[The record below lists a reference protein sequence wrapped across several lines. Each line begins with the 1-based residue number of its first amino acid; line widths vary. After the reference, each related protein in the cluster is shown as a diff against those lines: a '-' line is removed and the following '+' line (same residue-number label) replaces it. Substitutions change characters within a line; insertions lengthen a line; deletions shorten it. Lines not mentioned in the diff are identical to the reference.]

1 MQGILVLYY
10 LVALT
15 AALILLNAY
24 RRNTTIGVKI
34 GKVMLATFLLV
45 VFYTFNIIGTSFLVK
60 SVAISLS
67 FITMDAMM
75 LLFYDYI
82 LEFIG
87 WRERIPRGIFY
98 CICTC
103 ALVDTVFMLLNPY
116 NEIALGYKIT
126 TYGEDFV
133 LTYIPKLPFILH
145 NLYILAV
152 ALLAVFLL
160 ILKCRET
167 PRVYWKRYYI
177 LIAGIVAAALINW
190 MNLKMTDIVPVDVSS
205 ALYCVVGM
213 LMYFNTFRYLP
224 MVTLDLTRRM
234 ILNYLSEPVVL
245 FDYEG
250 CLTDYSKDILR
261 VMPNTHFEIGA
272 LTLKEF
278 VAEGKFPGFRD
289 VEMDQEFEWT
299 VRFSGEIHIF
309 QCKFKCMKD
318 AKGLSI
324 GKIFVFND
332 ITSMRKTFFELEQ
345 SMLYDA
351 LTGLYNKPIYLTQV
365 PQWSDSRYWPIALAV
380 CNVNGLR
387 SINDRFGTAYG
398 DMVMKQLAHF
408 VRIHIGDDTFA
419 AKVDNGDILAVME
432 GKTHEDAADIFEKI
446 KQDMEEFFSE
456 ENPVHVEYG
465 IAVKEREDVTMER
478 VLSDA
483 RTSMQNKKMLR
494 DNSASSSLVDSLKQT
509 LSESDYETEEH
520 VERTREMA
528 ARLGK
533 KMNLSDSDI
542 GKLELLAVLHDIGK
556 VAIPHHVLVK
566 KGKLNDEEFKIMQ
579 QHTIKGY
586 RIAKSSPELGDIA
599 ECILSHHEK
608 WDGTGYPNRL
618 KGEEI
623 PLLARIISA
632 VDSHDVMVHNRPYH
646 QAMPEE
652 DAIKE
657 LRRCAGTQ
665 FDPNIVEVFTKL
677 LEEEELPKIR
687 AERERERLETE
698 MAAAEVA
705 RKTLKKEEENEK
717 QEDLEKIE

>member
-1 MQGILVLYY
+1 LAAGEEMAVQGVVVLYY
-10 LVALT
+10 LVALV

-24 RRNTTIGVKI
+24 KKNTTIGVKM

-45 VFYTFNIIGTSFLVK
+45 VFYSFNIIGTTFWVK
-60 SVAISLS
+60 SIALSLS
-67 FITMDAMM
+67 FITMDVMI
-75 LLFYDYI
+75 LLFYEYI
-82 LEFIG
+82 LEFIH
-87 WRERIPRGIFY
+87 WKKKVPAIFGY
-98 CICTC
+98 CFY
-103 ALVDTVFMLLNPY
+103 AYAVVDSVFMLLNPY
-116 NEIALGYKIT
+116 NHIALEYDTVKF
-126 TYGEDFV
+126 GEEFV
-133 LTYIPKLPFILH
+133 LVYVPKIPFILH
-145 NLYILAV
+145 NVYIVAV
-152 ALLAVFLL
+152 VLFVVLLLV
-160 ILKCRET
+160 LKCAET
-167 PRVYWKRYYI
+167 PRAYWKRYYMLI
-177 LIAGIVAAALINW
+177 LGVAAAVLVNVL
-190 MNLKMTDIVPVDVSS
+190 NLNMTGIIPVDISP
-205 ALYCVVGM
+205 ALYCIVGI
-213 LMYFNTFRYLP
+213 LMYYNTFHYLP
-224 MVTLDLTRRM
+224 TVTLNITRRM
-234 ILNYLSEPVVL
+234 ILNHLSEPVVL

-250 CLTDYSKDILR
+250 RLADYSQDILKA
-261 VMPNTHFEIGA
+261 MPDAKFEVGIM
-272 LTLKEF
+272 TIDDF
-278 VAEGKFPGFRD
+278 IREGKFRGLRNN
-289 VEMDQEFEWT
+289 EIDQEFEWT
-299 VRFSGEIHIF
+299 AKMSGENHIF
-309 QCKFKCMKD
+309 HCKFKCMKD
-318 AKGLSI
+318 SKNRGI
-324 GKIFVFND
+324 GKIFVFHD
-332 ITSMRKTFFELEQ
+332 ITAMRGTYFELEQ
-345 SMLYDA
+345 STLYDA
-351 LTGLYNKPIYLTQV
+351 VTGLYNKQSYLTQV
-365 PQWSDSRYWPIALAV
+365 PQWSDSRYWPVALGV

-387 SINDRFGTAYG
+387 SINDNCGSAYG
-398 DMVMKQLAHF
+398 DLVMKQLADC
-408 VRIHIGDDTFA
+408 VRQYMNEDMFA
-419 AKVDNGDILAVME
+419 AKVDNGDILLIME
-432 GKTHEDAADIFEKI
+432 GKSHEDAADVMENI
-446 KQDMEEFFSE
+446 KTDMEHFFE
-456 ENPVHVEYG
+456 EEQEVHIEYG

-533 KMNLSDSDI
+533 AMNLSDSDI

-579 QHTIKGY
+579 QHTVKGY

-665 FDPNIVEVFTKL
+665 FDPYIVEVFTKL
-677 LEEEELPKIR
+677 LEEEELPRIR
-687 AERERERLETE
+687 AERAQAEQEAKQ
-698 MAAAEVA
+698 AAAAVA
-705 RKTLKKEEENEK
+705 LQT
-717 QEDLEKIE
+717 LEKEGMET

>member
-1 MQGILVLYY
+1 MQEILVLYY
-10 LVALT
+10 LVALI
-15 AALILLNAY
+15 AALILLKAY
-24 RRNTTIGVKI
+24 KRNTAIGTKI

-45 VFYTFNIIGTSFLVK
+45 VFYSFQINGPSYFVK
-60 SVAISLS
+60 SIALSLS
-67 FITMDAMM
+67 FITMDVMV
-75 LLFYDYI
+75 LLFLDYI

-87 WRERIPRGIFY
+87 WRAKLARPMFTAFIAYGV
-98 CICTC
+98 
-103 ALVDTVFMLLNPY
+103 VDIVFMLINPY
-116 NEIALGYKIT
+116 YEIALEYRT
-126 TYGEDFV
+126 VPFGEDFV
-133 LTYIPKLPFILH
+133 LAYVPKMPYILH
-145 NLYILAV
+145 NIYIVAV
-152 ALLAVFLL
+152 VAASVLLLV
-160 ILKCRET
+160 LKCREI
-167 PRVYWKRYYI
+167 PKVYWKRYYI
-177 LIAGIVAAALINW
+177 LIAGVVAAAFFNVINLNMMELI
-190 MNLKMTDIVPVDVSS
+190 PVDISP
-205 ALYCVVGM
+205 ALYCVVGI
-213 LMYFNTFRYLP
+213 LMYYNTFHYLP
-224 MVTLDLTRRM
+224 MVTLSLTKKM

-250 CLTDYSKDILR
+250 FLTDYSKDILT
-261 VMPNTHFEIGA
+261 VMPDTRFEVGV
-272 LTLKEF
+272 LTLDKF
-278 VAEGKFPGFRD
+278 LAEGKFKGFRNL
-289 VEMDQEFEWT
+289 EQDQEFEWT
-299 VRFSGEIHIF
+299 ARIGKEPHIF

-318 AKGLSI
+318 AKGRSI

-332 ITSMRKTFFELEQ
+332 ITSMRNTFFELER
-345 SMLYDA
+345 SIMYDP
-351 LTGLYNKPIYLTQV
+351 LTGFYNKQTYLNQV
-365 PQWSDSRYWPIALAV
+365 PQWDDKRYWPVALAV
-380 CNVNGLR
+380 CNINGLR
-387 SINDRFGTAYG
+387 SINDRFGTEYG
-398 DMVMKQLAHF
+398 DELMKQLARL
-408 VRIHIGDDTFA
+408 VRINIGEEAYA
-419 AKVDNGDILAVME
+419 AKMDNGDLLAVLE
-432 GKTHEDAADIFEKI
+432 GKSHEDAADIFEKI
-446 KQDMEEFFSE
+446 KQDAESHFGE
-456 ENPVHVEYG
+456 ENPVHIEYG

-533 KMNLSDSDI
+533 RLNLSDSDI

-618 KGEEI
+618 KGEDI

-665 FDPNIVEVFTKL
+665 FDPHIVEVFTQM
-677 LEEEELPKIR
+677 LEEEELPRIR
-687 AERERERLETE
+687 EERE
-698 MAAAEVA
+698 
-705 RKTLKKEEENEK
+705 KEK
-717 QEDLEKIE
+717 QEAETAAKEVAANILAKEQESKEVS

>member
-1 MQGILVLYY
+1 MQGIVVLYY
-10 LVALT
+10 LVALV

-24 RRNTTIGVKI
+24 KRNTTIGSKI

-45 VFYTFNIIGTSFLVK
+45 VFYSFNIVGTSFEVK
-60 SVAISLS
+60 SVALSLS
-67 FITMDAMM
+67 FITMDIMM
-75 LLFYDYI
+75 ILFYEYI

-87 WRERIPRGIFY
+87 WKQKVPRIFSY
-98 CICTC
+98 CIY
-103 ALVDTVFMLLNPY
+103 AYAFVDTVFMLLNPY
-116 NEIALGYKIT
+116 NNISLEFYRIPFGD
-126 TYGEDFV
+126 DFV
-133 LTYIPKLPFILH
+133 LGYIPKLPFILH
-145 NLYILAV
+145 NIYIVVIVLFV
-152 ALLAVFLL
+152 VVLLA
-160 ILKCRET
+160 LKCGET
-167 PRVYWKRYYI
+167 PRVYWKRYYM
-177 LIAGIVAAALINW
+177 LIVGVGAAVGVNVLNLNMTGII
-190 MNLKMTDIVPVDVSS
+190 PVDISS
-205 ALYCVVGM
+205 ALYCVVGI
-213 LMYFNTFRYLP
+213 LMYYNTFHYLP
-224 MVTLDLTRRM
+224 AVTLNITRRM

-250 CLTDYSKDILR
+250 RLADYSADILKLMPGVR
-261 VMPNTHFEIGA
+261 FEVAVMTLEDFIGEG
-272 LTLKEF
+272 EF
-278 VAEGKFPGFRD
+278 KGFRNT
-289 VEMDQEFEWT
+289 EKDQEFEWT
-299 VRFSGEIHIF
+299 GKIAGENHIF

-318 AKGLSI
+318 SRNRGI
-324 GKIFVFND
+324 GKIFVFHD
-332 ITSMRKTFFELEQ
+332 ITSMRKTYFELEQ
-345 SMLYDA
+345 STLYDP
-351 LTGLYNKPIYLTQV
+351 LTGFYNKQSYMTQV
-365 PQWSDSRYWPIALAV
+365 PQWSDSRYWPVALGV
-380 CNVNGLR
+380 CNVNGMR
-387 SINDRFGTAYG
+387 SLNDRYGLAYG
-398 DMVMKQLAHF
+398 DFVMKQLARC
-408 VRIHIGDDTFA
+408 VRIHMGEDAFA
-419 AKVDNGDILAVME
+419 AKVDNGDILVVME
-432 GKTHEDAADIFEKI
+432 GKTHEDAAAVFESIKRDVEKFFEK
-446 KQDMEEFFSE
+446 D
-456 ENPVHVEYG
+456 NPVHVEYG

-533 KMNLSDSDI
+533 AMNLSDSDI

-579 QHTIKGY
+579 QHTVKGY

-608 WDGTGYPNRL
+608 WDGTGYPNGL

-665 FDPNIVEVFTKL
+665 FDPHIVEVFTKL
-677 LEEEELPKIR
+677 LEEEELPKIW
-687 AERERERLETE
+687 AERERQKQEAEE
-698 MAAAEVA
+698 AAKEVA
-705 RKTLKKEEENEK
+705 AKV
-717 QEDLEKIE
+717 LEKESEKNR

>member
-1 MQGILVLYY
+1 MHGIVVLYY
-10 LVALT
+10 LVALV

-24 RRNTTIGVKI
+24 KRNTTIGSKI

-45 VFYTFNIIGTSFLVK
+45 VFYSFNIIGTSFSVK
-60 SVAISLS
+60 SVALSLS
-67 FITMDAMM
+67 FVTMDIMM
-75 LLFYDYI
+75 ILFYEYI
-82 LEFIG
+82 LEFIA
-87 WRERIPRGIFY
+87 WKEKVPQIFSY
-98 CICTC
+98 CIYAY
-103 ALVDTVFMLLNPY
+103 ALVDAIFMMLNPY
-116 NEIALGYKIT
+116 NNIALDYYRIPFGD
-126 TYGEDFV
+126 DFV
-133 LTYIPKLPFILH
+133 LGYIPKLPFIIH
-145 NLYILAV
+145 NVYVVVIVLFV
-152 ALLAVFLL
+152 VVLLV
-160 ILKCRET
+160 LKCGET
-167 PRVYWKRYYI
+167 PKVYWKRYYM
-177 LIAGIVAAALINW
+177 LIVGIAAAALVN
-190 MNLKMTDIVPVDVSS
+190 MVNLNMTGSIPVDISS
-205 ALYCVVGM
+205 PLYCVVGI
-213 LMYFNTFRYLP
+213 LMYYNTFHYLP
-224 MVTLDLTRRM
+224 MVTLNITRRM
-234 ILNYLSEPVVL
+234 ILNYLSEPIVL

-250 CLTDYSKDILR
+250 RLADYSTDILK
-261 VMPNTHFEIGA
+261 VMPNVRFEIA
-272 LTLKEF
+272 VMTLEEF
-278 VAEGKFPGFRD
+278 IREGEFRGFRNT
-289 VEMDQEFEWT
+289 EKDQEFEWT
-299 VRFSGEIHIF
+299 AKLSGENHIF

-318 AKGLSI
+318 SKNRGI

-332 ITSMRKTFFELEQ
+332 ITSMRKTYFELEQ
-345 SMLYDA
+345 STLYDS
-351 LTGLYNKPIYLTQV
+351 LTGLYNKQSYLTQV
-365 PQWSDSRYWPIALAV
+365 PQWSDSRYWPVALGV
-380 CNVNGLR
+380 CNINGLR
-387 SINDRFGTAYG
+387 SINDKYGSDYG
-398 DMVMKQLAHF
+398 DFVMRQLAHC
-408 VRIHIGDDTFA
+408 VKIHAGEDAFA
-419 AKVDNGDILAVME
+419 AKLDNGDILAVME
-432 GKTHEDAADIFEKI
+432 GKTHEDAAAVFEAIKRDLEKFFEKN
-446 KQDMEEFFSE
+446 
-456 ENPVHVEYG
+456 NPVQLEYG
-465 IAVKEREDVTMER
+465 IAVKERDDVTMDR

-533 KMNLSDSDI
+533 AMNLSDSDI

-608 WDGTGYPNRL
+608 WDGTGYPNGL

-665 FDPNIVEVFTKL
+665 FDPHVVEVFTKL
-677 LEEEELPKIR
+677 LEEEELPKIW
-687 AERERERLETE
+687 AERERE
-698 MAAAEVA
+698 
-705 RKTLKKEEENEK
+705 K
-717 QEDLEKIE
+717 QEAEADAGNGI